1 MVTTLCITSLNQGKI
16 VPKHYFEIKS
26 DEEIAVIIL
35 EEASRQQR
43 IESARKWLASHL
55 SFGQVTAKL
64 ALPLR
69 LFQKQLS

>member
-1 MVTTLCITSLNQGKI
+1 MLTPLCITSMNQGKI

-26 DEEIAVIIL
+26 DEEIAAIIL
-35 EEASRQQR
+35 EEARRQQR

-55 SFGQVTAKL
+55 SFGHVKAKL

-69 LFQKQLS
+69 LFRKQLS